1 MVQHTQL
8 LAFQKR
14 GKKGVEKG
22 EEGRKSW
29 RALTHGPLAPPTTL
43 MPHRSPGDLSKRLD
57 QQLLQRTSRGHETA
71 QNLLRH
77 HATKPNRNLEL
88 DSQRQRAHQKQVT
101 QAGCCINP
109 SIRQPVGPPVQFLVA
124 VHRCITMLR
133 VARVFRVSP
142 RDPPVACSQCKALQQ
157 PPGHLACDP

>member
-8 LAFQKR
+8 VAFQKR

-29 RALTHGPLAPPTTL
+29 RALTHGPLAPPPTTL

-109 SIRQPVGPPVQFLVA
+109 SIRQPVGPPVQIFGGSA
-124 VHRCITMLR
+124 SMHHH
-133 VARVFRVSP
+133 VARRP
-142 RDPPVACSQCKALQQ
+142 RLPCFSQGSACGLFSMQGTATATWASCL
-157 PPGHLACDP
+157 